1 MADGRP
7 VRKALVAGWFSY
19 EPSDYT
25 AGDLLAADVVCE
37 WLREAGFDIDVARVP
52 ALGGGV
58 DLEAVDPAD
67 AIVDFAL
74 ANRVDHVLIG
84 ARDAS
89 LARKLLGSV
98 SAKVAAEASCS
109 VTIVRPPRAD

>member
-1 MADGRP
+1 VDR
-7 VRKALVAGWFSY
+7 LVGLRAWA
-19 EPSDYT
+19 EPLKLD
-25 AGDLLAADVVCE
+25 AARFTVHV
-37 WLREAGFDIDVARVP
+37 
-52 ALGGGV
+52 
-58 DLEAVDPAD
+58 LEAVDPAD